1 MSLESFAKWLAD
13 TPMSQV
19 VQNVSWI
26 IPSVQSFHI
35 LCIAIV
41 ISAVF
46 MVDLRLLGVIGRNQ
60 PTAAYTS
67 RFLSWIWP
75 MLVLLLLSGS
85 ILIIGEPSRSLLNP
99 AFQTKMVL
107 LILAMITTFALQ
119 RPTLKDPAYWEL
131 TAGHRMSA
139 RALAVISMLLWVG
152 IIFAGRWIAYMNT
165 AGE

>member
-1 MSLESFAKWLAD
+1 MTLHAFAEWLSQ
-13 TPMSQV
+13 TQISQV

-26 IPSVQSFHI
+26 IPSVQSVHI

-46 MVDLRLLGVIGRNQ
+46 MVDLRLLGVIGRSQ

-67 RFLSWIWP
+67 RFLTWIWP
-75 MLVLLLLSGS
+75 TLVVLLLTGS
-85 ILIIGEPSRSLLNP
+85 VLITGEPSRSLENP

-107 LILAMITTFALQ
+107 LILAMITTAVLQ
-119 RPTLKDPAYWEL
+119 RPTFKDPAYWEL

-139 RALAVISMLLWVG
+139 RVLAVISLLLWVG
-152 IIFAGRWIAYMNT
+152 IVFAGRWIAYLNT